1 MDADNARHQLQSER
15 DRLEGL
21 RAGFDGERL
30 HDESSQESLSELS
43 HLSIHGADGASETFE
58 REKDFTILE
67 QIERELGEIDRALV
81 RLDEG
86 TYGRCEACR
95 DPIDDERLAAL
106 PFARYCRAHQ
116 ETWEVTP
123 P

>member
-1 MDADNARHQLQSER
+1 MDADDARIHLHAER
-15 DRLEGL
+15 DRLVGL
-21 RAGFDGERL
+21 HTGLDGERL
-30 HDESSQESLSELS
+30 HAVSLQDSRSELS
-43 HLSIHGADGASETFE
+43 HLAIHDADGASDTFE

-81 RLDEG
+81 RLDDG

-95 DPIDDERLAAL
+95 EPIDDERLAAL
-106 PFARYCRAHQ
+106 PFARYCRTHQ

-123 P
+123 